1 MMKITKAT
9 SRFLLLALAAALLA
23 GCGGEAAPAGDTTA
37 ADVTDAVTTVDP
49 NSPEGRK
56 LVDDELPAKD
66 YGGKEFRILTSEQK
80 NFQFVSLVRTKFLH
94 RRTKC
99 AKINF
104 FRRGFFGYLPID
116 RDEKCS
122 IISYYYRYDC
132 LPEGLYGIGK
142 NAAIGKSPL
151 GDSGDF

>member
-1 MMKITKAT
+1 MDGPDG
-9 SRFLLLALAAALLA
+9 FAAVA
-23 GCGGEAAPAGDTTA
+23 GAC
-37 ADVTDAVTTVDP
+37 
-49 NSPEGRK
+49 K
-56 LVDDELPAKD
+56 
-66 YGGKEFRILTSEQK
+66 K
-80 NFQFVSLVRTKFLH
+80 NFLFVSLVRTKFPH

-99 AKINF
+99 ANRNRF
-104 FRRGFFGYLPID
+104 LRGIFGYLPID

-151 GDSGDF
+151 GDPGDF